1 MKRAAIV
8 AAALMFAAAPAGAA
22 VLSQANG
29 NVLVNTGNGFGGGQV
44 GQQLRPGDR
53 VMIGSGGG
61 YAYIAYS
68 TSCVQRV
75 QAGTVVVVQQGI
87 PCTPSSPP
95 ARAEAGFG
103 NFTGV
108 PTDPLLIVGG
118 AGLIAGAG
126 IGIYQLTKPSSP

>member
-1 MKRAAIV
+1 M
-8 AAALMFAAAPAGAA
+8 LFAVAPASAA

-29 NVLVNTGNGFGGGQV
+29 NVLGNMGNGFGGGVV
-44 GQQLRPGDR
+44 GQQLKAGDR

-68 TSCVQRV
+68 TTCVQRV
-75 QAGTVVVVQQGI
+75 EAGTVVVVREGI
-87 PCTPSSPP
+87 PCASNSPLASP
-95 ARAEAGFG
+95 EASFG

-108 PTDPLLIVGG
+108 PTSPVVIVGG
-118 AGLIAGAG
+118 GALIVGAG